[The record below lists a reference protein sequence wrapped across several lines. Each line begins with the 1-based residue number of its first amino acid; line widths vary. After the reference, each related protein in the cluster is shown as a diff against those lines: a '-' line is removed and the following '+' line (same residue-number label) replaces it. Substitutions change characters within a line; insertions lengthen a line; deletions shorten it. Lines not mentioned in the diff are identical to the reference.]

1 MLTLYDY
8 ILHDD
13 CYKIRLLLA
22 MLEVPFQPAKTDVHP
37 GRDNETPAFLAL
49 NPLGRIPVLVDEQ
62 LVLREPQ
69 AILTYIAMKYDP
81 SRTWMPQDPAA
92 ASRVAMWLAFAGHD
106 LVPLSWVRSHV
117 LFGWEP
123 ELDVAQVRGRARR
136 AMEILEDHFAEGEIV
151 GRRWCAADHPTIADV
166 ALFPPLA
173 LAAEADMPFEPF
185 PATWRWIDRFK
196 RLPRFTVMPGILP
209 LLPGV
214 AA

>member
-22 MLEVPFQPAKTDVHP
+22 MLQVPYQPAKIDVHP

-62 LVLREPQ
+62 IVLRESQ
-69 AILTYIAMKYDP
+69 AILTYIAMTYDP
-81 SRTWMPQDPAA
+81 SRTWLPQDAET
-92 ASRVAMWLAFAGHD
+92 ASRIAQWLAFAGHD
-106 LVPLSWVRSHV
+106 LVPLSRVRSHV

-123 ELDVAQVRGRARR
+123 ELDVEEVRGRARF
-136 AMEILEDHFAEGEIV
+136 AMEIVEDHFAEGEIL
-151 GRRWCAADHPTIADV
+151 GRRWCVADHPTIADV